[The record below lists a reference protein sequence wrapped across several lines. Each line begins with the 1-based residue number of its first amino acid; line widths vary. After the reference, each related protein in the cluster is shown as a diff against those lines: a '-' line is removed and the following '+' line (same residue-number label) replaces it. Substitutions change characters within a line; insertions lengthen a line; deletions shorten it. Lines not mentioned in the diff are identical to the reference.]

1 MVIVVV
7 VLKVTCLCCQLK
19 LILQLWHHQDSKVM
33 LVYSKV
39 MSVYSKVM
47 SVYSKVMSVYS
58 TPDVNV
64 ESQMLFI
71 ERVGFFQNL

>member
-33 LVYSKV
+33 
-39 MSVYSKVM
+39 SVYSKVM

-58 TPDVNV
+58 TPDLNV